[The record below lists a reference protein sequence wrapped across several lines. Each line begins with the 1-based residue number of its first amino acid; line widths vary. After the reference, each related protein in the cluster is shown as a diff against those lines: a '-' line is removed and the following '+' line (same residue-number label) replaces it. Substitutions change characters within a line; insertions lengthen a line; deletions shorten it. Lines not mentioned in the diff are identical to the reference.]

1 MSHGLWSSKSMLF
14 LPAMFMLMSDLY
26 PIIVY
31 ALLAD
36 SMNPCHLKTNH
47 SLVKFSLHEELVL
60 HGPFASHLLPLSI
73 LPQEISYPK
82 QLKVTQA
89 KERIS
94 NVAYNIVNGLCT
106 PIRDQSAPIYIT
118 IGDGGNLEGLVTS
131 MTEPQPSYS
140 AFREPSFGHGIL
152 DIKNRTHAYFS
163 WHRNQDGY
171 AVEADS
177 VWLHNRFWNP
187 MRASSVAA
195 L

>member
-1 MSHGLWSSKSMLF
+1 MEAS
-14 LPAMFMLMSDLY
+14 
-26 PIIVY
+26 
-31 ALLAD
+31 
-36 SMNPCHLKTNH
+36 LKT
-47 SLVKFSLHEELVL
+47 L
-60 HGPFASHLLPLSI
+60 
-73 LPQEISYPK
+73 
-82 QLKVTQA
+82 
-89 KERIS
+89 ERIS
-94 NVAYNIVNGLCT
+94 NIAYNIVNGLCT

-152 DIKNRTHAYFS
+152 DIRNRTHAYFG

-177 VWLHNRFWNP
+177 VWLHNRYWNP
-187 MRASSVAA
+187 LKASSVAA